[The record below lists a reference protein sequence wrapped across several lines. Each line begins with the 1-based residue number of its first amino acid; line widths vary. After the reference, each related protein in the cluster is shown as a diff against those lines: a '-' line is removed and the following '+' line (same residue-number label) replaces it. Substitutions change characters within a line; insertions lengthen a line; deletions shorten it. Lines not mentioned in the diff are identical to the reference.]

1 MKSGARGRAKGLSKR
16 HRKRFRIGLL
26 AAVFLV
32 VLGLGAGGYFILI
45 KSQPERS
52 FGIQSKAS
60 RQKVLEAWNS
70 GDRTSTL
77 ELSKAALAQLPF
89 DSFYLSMHGIAS
101 YYVAADSSEGDER
114 QALLEEALF
123 SLRKALAQQGKLPV
137 QGQVEYVLGKI
148 YFQKGA
154 PWMDLAVQYLERSLQ
169 DGCETKDSEQFL
181 ALAYAGIDNH
191 SEAVRHFEKALAKEP
206 SDILKLSAAI
216 SYKELGEVEKTV
228 EYLSSSIDSASDG
241 LLVQRARF
249 LLGEIAMEKG
259 DLSEAGRL
267 YRSIVETD
275 PGSAEGWY
283 RLGLIA
289 EAQKDPIAARAS
301 WRKTT
306 TIDPNHIEARKK
318 LAERL

>member
-1 MKSGARGRAKGLSKR
+1 MKSGAKGRARGLSKR
-16 HRKRFRIGLL
+16 HGKGLGIGLL
-26 AAVFLV
+26 AGAALGL
-32 VLGLGAGGYFILI
+32 LGLGAAGYLLLF
-45 KSQPERS
+45 KARPEGSVGSQA
-52 FGIQSKAS
+52 KAS
-60 RQKVLEAWNS
+60 RQRVLEAWNS
-70 GDRTSTL
+70 GDRPGTL
-77 ELSKAALAQLPF
+77 ELSTAALAQFPF
-89 DSFYLSMHGIAS
+89 DPFYLSMHGIAA
-101 YYVAADSSEGDER
+101 YYVAADSPEGDER
-114 QALLEEALF
+114 QVLIEDALF
-123 SLRKALAQQGKLPV
+123 SLRKALDQQGKLPI

-154 PWMDLAVQYLERSLQ
+154 PWMDLAVQQLERSLE
-169 DGCETKDSEQFL
+169 DGYEAKDSEQFL
-181 ALAYAGIDNH
+181 ALSYAGIGDH
-191 SEAVRHFEKALAKEP
+191 ASAVLHFEKALAKES

-216 SYKELGEVEKTV
+216 SYKELGDVDKTV

-259 DLSEAGRL
+259 DLPEAEKL
-267 YRSIVETD
+267 YRSIVDTD

-283 RLGLIA
+283 RLGLVA
-289 EAQKDPIAARAS
+289 EALKDPIAARAA